1 MALTNKGSKWEMKN
15 SLYVLLGFIPVFNC
29 LAFFH
34 MSSRVKNKK
43 WSMLGW
49 IVLIVNIVMV
59 VVPVIAAE
67 VNNPN
72 DRPYYSSV
80 KSPPEVVDYMTNEQK
95 KLYYEDYSY
104 EYSSDFKLTEEYSN
118 YKTAYDQWYEDS
130 KKWEN
135 QPEIVEQIEAYENF
149 EGIQNGITMGLPA
162 ILCVLNLIFL
172 IILLSERS
180 KYLKLL
186 EQSENKNSIANRIN
200 SVAKNIVQNTN
211 DNKKVEVQSN
221 NSKQIDINSASEDE
235 LSSLQGLTIVD
246 AKKVISY
253 RDEHNGFNDMDEFF
267 NCINAK
273 PHIIVALEKQ
283 LTVGEYKAVT
293 PSKTDNSS
301 KRMLDL

>member
-1 MALTNKGSKWEMKN
+1 MSITNKGSKWERKN
-15 SLYVLLGFIPVFNC
+15 SLYALLGFVPVLNC

-43 WSMLGW
+43 WSLLGW
-49 IVLIVNIVMV
+49 IVLIMNIVML

-104 EYSSDFKLTEEYSN
+104 EYSSDFKLTREYSN

-130 KKWEN
+130 QKWEKR
-135 QPEIVEQIEAYENF
+135 PEIVEQIEAYENF

-172 IILLSERS
+172 IILLTERP

-186 EQSENKNSIANRIN
+186 AQSENISSVVNRIDSFRKNSLEETDK
-200 SVAKNIVQNTN
+200 SKKTGVESN
-211 DNKKVEVQSN
+211 DI
-221 NSKQIDINSASEDE
+221 KQIDINSASEEE
-235 LSSLQGLTIVD
+235 LSALQGLTIVD
-246 AKKVISY
+246 AKKAISY
-253 RDEHNGFNDMDEFF
+253 REEHGGFNNADEFF
-267 NCINAK
+267 TCINAK
-273 PHIIVALEKQ
+273 PHIIVNIQNSIIVGDYKTVKVEEK
-283 LTVGEYKAVT
+283 TTG
-293 PSKTDNSS
+293 
-301 KRMLDL
+301 KRKLDL